1 MGHAQAG
8 EEGRGPPRGFRHP
21 REHRPWQTMPGMAA
35 NDRCRSDAMS
45 RSCWLVGVEFHM
57 LDARKE
63 CVPGFEDWS
72 SGHIPFKTRAKMR
85 VYGPSSFA
93 VDDQYG
99 ALPFDKDKW
108 AEYVANE
115 IVTDLTF

>member
-1 MGHAQAG
+1 
-8 EEGRGPPRGFRHP
+8 
-21 REHRPWQTMPGMAA
+21 
-35 NDRCRSDAMS
+35 
-45 RSCWLVGVEFHM
+45 
-57 LDARKE
+57 
-63 CVPGFEDWS
+63 
-72 SGHIPFKTRAKMR
+72 MR

-115 IVTDLTF
+115 IVTDLTFDNNRKLKAMVKSLLEQARTHCDEHHADIRERFKTNEASPGSDPTE